1 MLEKGQKNNA
11 DTKNRYLMGFAAMV
25 VLLALVRLLFPS
37 VAATR
42 VSAEEL
48 ENDSTQVELAGSKTD
63 KKTSVSSESMAKA
76 AKDSIKQAEEI
87 KKRTEEPVK
96 QPVEPV
102 KAEPIP
108 LSKPSKFF
116 NADGTL
122 VKHRI
127 WSVASYKEAF
137 PDSQSVQYASA
148 RRWGVES
155 VQNRQEAE
163 RRKRELVYV
172 GSNPYFF
179 VDKMNRSIPYLVPR
193 AAVLLNDIGK
203 AFFDSLQMKQVP
215 LHKVI
220 VTSVLRTKDDVD
232 KLRNYNKNA
241 TENSCHLYGTTFD
254 ICYNRYKTVQDPDG
268 PKRRQVQND
277 TLKWVLSEVLNDMR
291 QNKRCYVK
299 YEVKQ
304 GCYHITV
311 R

>member
-1 MLEKGQKNNA
+1 MKI
-11 DTKNRYLMGFAAMV
+11 TKNRYLMGFAAIVM
-25 VLLALVRLLFPS
+25 LLALVRLIFPS
-37 VAATR
+37 VAAPR
-42 VSAEEL
+42 VAAGEIQ
-48 ENDSTQVELAGSKTD
+48 NDSTL
-63 KKTSVSSESMAKA
+63 
-76 AKDSIKQAEEI
+76 
-87 KKRTEEPVK
+87 
-96 QPVEPV
+96 VEPV
-102 KAEPIP
+102 AEEAETKTVETKQVEKEIAEEKPAAKEDPMPASTEPIP

-127 WSVASYKEAF
+127 LSVPSYKEAF

-163 RRKRELVYV
+163 SRKRELVFV

-193 AAVLLNDIGK
+193 AAVLLNDIGR

-220 VTSVLRTKDDVD
+220 VTSVLRTKDDVE

-291 QNKRCYVK
+291 RNGRCYVK

>member
-1 MLEKGQKNNA
+1 
-11 DTKNRYLMGFAAMV
+11 MGFAAIVM
-25 VLLALVRLLFPS
+25 LLALVRLIFPS
-37 VAATR
+37 VAAPR
-42 VSAEEL
+42 VAAGEIQ
-48 ENDSTQVELAGSKTD
+48 NDSTL
-63 KKTSVSSESMAKA
+63 
-76 AKDSIKQAEEI
+76 
-87 KKRTEEPVK
+87 
-96 QPVEPV
+96 VEPV
-102 KAEPIP
+102 LEEAETKTVETKQADKEIAEEKSAAKEDPMPASTEPIP

-116 NADGTL
+116 NADGSL

-127 WSVASYKEAF
+127 LSVPSYKEAF

-163 RRKRELVYV
+163 SRKRELVFV

-193 AAVLLNDIGK
+193 AAVLLNDIGR

-220 VTSVLRTKDDVD
+220 VTNVLRTKDDVE

-291 QNKRCYVK
+291 RNGRCYVK

>member
-1 MLEKGQKNNA
+1 MKI
-11 DTKNRYLMGFAAMV
+11 TKNRYLMGFAAIV
-25 VLLALVRLLFPS
+25 ILLALVRLIFPS
-37 VAATR
+37 VAAPR
-42 VSAEEL
+42 VAAGEIQ
-48 ENDSTQVELAGSKTD
+48 NDSTLVEPVAEEAETKTPE
-63 KKTSVSSESMAKA
+63 T
-76 AKDSIKQAEEI
+76 KQAEKEI
-87 KKRTEEPVK
+87 AEDKPAAKEAPLPAST
-96 QPVEPV
+96 
-102 KAEPIP
+102 EPIP

-127 WSVASYKEAF
+127 LSVPSYKEAF

-163 RRKRELVYV
+163 SRKRELVFV

-193 AAVLLNDIGK
+193 AAVLLNDIGR

-220 VTSVLRTKDDVD
+220 VTSVLRTKDDVE

-291 QNKRCYVK
+291 RNGRCYVK

>member
-1 MLEKGQKNNA
+1 
-11 DTKNRYLMGFAAMV
+11 MGFAAIVM
-25 VLLALVRLLFPS
+25 LLALVRLIFPS
-37 VAATR
+37 VAAPR
-42 VSAEEL
+42 VAAGEIQ
-48 ENDSTQVELAGSKTD
+48 NDSTLVEPVLEEAETKTVE
-63 KKTSVSSESMAKA
+63 T
-76 AKDSIKQAEEI
+76 KQAEKEI
-87 KKRTEEPVK
+87 AEDKPAAKEAPLPAST
-96 QPVEPV
+96 
-102 KAEPIP
+102 EPIP

-116 NADGTL
+116 NADGSL

-127 WSVASYKEAF
+127 LSVPSYKEAF

-163 RRKRELVYV
+163 SRKRELVFV

-193 AAVLLNDIGK
+193 AAVLLNDIGR

-220 VTSVLRTKDDVD
+220 VTSVLRTKDDVE

-291 QNKRCYVK
+291 RNKRCYVK

>member
-1 MLEKGQKNNA
+1 MKI
-11 DTKNRYLMGFAAMV
+11 TKNRYLMGFAAIV
-25 VLLALVRLLFPS
+25 ILLALVRLIFPS
-37 VAATR
+37 VAAPR
-42 VSAEEL
+42 VAAGEIQK
-48 ENDSTQVELAGSKTD
+48 DSTL
-63 KKTSVSSESMAKA
+63 
-76 AKDSIKQAEEI
+76 
-87 KKRTEEPVK
+87 
-96 QPVEPV
+96 VEPV
-102 KAEPIP
+102 AEESETKTVETKQVEKEIAEEKLAAKEAPLPASTEPIP

-116 NADGTL
+116 NADGSL

-127 WSVASYKEAF
+127 LSVPSYKEAF

-163 RRKRELVYV
+163 SRKRELVFV

-193 AAVLLNDIGK
+193 AAVLLNDIGR

-220 VTSVLRTKDDVD
+220 VTSVLRTKDDVE

-291 QNKRCYVK
+291 RNGRCYVK

>member
-1 MLEKGQKNNA
+1 
-11 DTKNRYLMGFAAMV
+11 MGFAAIV
-25 VLLALVRLLFPS
+25 ILLALVRLIFPS
-37 VAATR
+37 VAAPR
-42 VSAEEL
+42 VAAGEIQ
-48 ENDSTQVELAGSKTD
+48 NDSTL
-63 KKTSVSSESMAKA
+63 
-76 AKDSIKQAEEI
+76 
-87 KKRTEEPVK
+87 
-96 QPVEPV
+96 VEPV
-102 KAEPIP
+102 AEEAETKTVETKQADKEIAEEKLAAKEAPLPASTEPIP

-116 NADGTL
+116 NADGSL

-127 WSVASYKEAF
+127 LSVPSYKEAF

-163 RRKRELVYV
+163 SRKRELVFV

-193 AAVLLNDIGK
+193 AAVLLNDIGR

-220 VTSVLRTKDDVD
+220 VTSVLRTKDDVE

-291 QNKRCYVK
+291 RNGRCYVK

>member
-1 MLEKGQKNNA
+1 MKI
-11 DTKNRYLMGFAAMV
+11 TKNRYLMGFAAIVM
-25 VLLALVRLLFPS
+25 LLALVRLIFPS
-37 VAATR
+37 VAAPR
-42 VSAEEL
+42 VAAGEIQ
-48 ENDSTQVELAGSKTD
+48 NDSTL
-63 KKTSVSSESMAKA
+63 
-76 AKDSIKQAEEI
+76 
-87 KKRTEEPVK
+87 
-96 QPVEPV
+96 VEPV
-102 KAEPIP
+102 AEEAETKTPETKQADKEIAEEKPAAKEDPLPASSEPIP

-116 NADGTL
+116 NADGSL

-127 WSVASYKEAF
+127 LSVPSYKEAF

-163 RRKRELVYV
+163 SRKRELVFV

-193 AAVLLNDIGK
+193 AAVLLNDIGR

-220 VTSVLRTKDDVD
+220 VTSVLRTKDDVE

-291 QNKRCYVK
+291 RNGRCYVK

>member
-1 MLEKGQKNNA
+1 MKI
-11 DTKNRYLMGFAAMV
+11 TKNRYLMGFAAIVM
-25 VLLALVRLLFPS
+25 LLALVRLIFPS
-37 VAATR
+37 VAAPR
-42 VSAEEL
+42 VAAGEIQ
-48 ENDSTQVELAGSKTD
+48 NDSTL
-63 KKTSVSSESMAKA
+63 
-76 AKDSIKQAEEI
+76 
-87 KKRTEEPVK
+87 
-96 QPVEPV
+96 VEPV
-102 KAEPIP
+102 AEEAETKTPETKQADKEIAEEKPAAKEDPLPASTEPIP

-116 NADGTL
+116 NADGSL

-127 WSVASYKEAF
+127 LSVPSYKEAF

-163 RRKRELVYV
+163 NRKRELVFV

-193 AAVLLNDIGK
+193 AAVLLNDIGR

-220 VTSVLRTKDDVD
+220 VTSVLRTKDDVE

-291 QNKRCYVK
+291 RNGRCYVK

>member
-1 MLEKGQKNNA
+1 MKI
-11 DTKNRYLMGFAAMV
+11 TKNRYLMGFAAIV
-25 VLLALVRLLFPS
+25 ILLALVRLIFPS
-37 VAATR
+37 VAAPR
-42 VSAEEL
+42 VAAGEIQ
-48 ENDSTQVELAGSKTD
+48 NDSTL
-63 KKTSVSSESMAKA
+63 
-76 AKDSIKQAEEI
+76 
-87 KKRTEEPVK
+87 
-96 QPVEPV
+96 VEPV
-102 KAEPIP
+102 AEEAETKTVETKQADKEIAEEKLAAKEDPMPTSTEPIP

-116 NADGTL
+116 NADGSL

-127 WSVASYKEAF
+127 LSVPSYKEAF

-163 RRKRELVYV
+163 SRKRELVFV

-193 AAVLLNDIGK
+193 AAVLLNDIGR

-220 VTSVLRTKDDVD
+220 VTSVLRTKDDVE

-291 QNKRCYVK
+291 RNGRCYVK

>member
-1 MLEKGQKNNA
+1 MKI
-11 DTKNRYLMGFAAMV
+11 TKNRYLMGFAAIV
-25 VLLALVRLLFPS
+25 ILLALVRLIFPS
-37 VAATR
+37 VAAPR
-42 VSAEEL
+42 VAAREIQ
-48 ENDSTQVELAGSKTD
+48 NDSTLVEPVAEEAETN
-63 KKTSVSSESMAKA
+63 TVET
-76 AKDSIKQAEEI
+76 KQAEKEI
-87 KKRTEEPVK
+87 AEDKPAAKEAPLPAST
-96 QPVEPV
+96 
-102 KAEPIP
+102 EPIP

-116 NADGTL
+116 NADGSL

-127 WSVASYKEAF
+127 LSVPSYKEAF

-163 RRKRELVYV
+163 SRKRELVFV

-193 AAVLLNDIGK
+193 AAVLLNDIGR

-220 VTSVLRTKDDVD
+220 VTSVLRTKDDVE

-291 QNKRCYVK
+291 RNGRCYVK

>member
-1 MLEKGQKNNA
+1 MKI
-11 DTKNRYLMGFAAMV
+11 TKNRYLMGFAAIV
-25 VLLALVRLLFPS
+25 ILLALVRLIFPS
-37 VAATR
+37 VAAPR
-42 VSAEEL
+42 VAAGEIQ
-48 ENDSTQVELAGSKTD
+48 NDSTL
-63 KKTSVSSESMAKA
+63 
-76 AKDSIKQAEEI
+76 
-87 KKRTEEPVK
+87 
-96 QPVEPV
+96 VEPV
-102 KAEPIP
+102 LEEAETKTVETKQADKEIAEDKLAAKEAPLHASTEPIP
-108 LSKPSKFF
+108 LSKPSEFF
-116 NADGTL
+116 NADGSL

-127 WSVASYKEAF
+127 LSVPSYKEAF

-163 RRKRELVYV
+163 SRKRELVFV

-193 AAVLLNDIGK
+193 AAVLLNDIGR

-220 VTSVLRTKDDVD
+220 VTSVLRTKDDVE

-277 TLKWVLSEVLNDMR
+277 TLNWVLSEVLNDMR
-291 QNKRCYVK
+291 RNGRCYVK

>member
-1 MLEKGQKNNA
+1 
-11 DTKNRYLMGFAAMV
+11 MGFAAIVM
-25 VLLALVRLLFPS
+25 LLALVRLIFPS
-37 VAATR
+37 VAAPR
-42 VSAEEL
+42 VAAGEIQ
-48 ENDSTQVELAGSKTD
+48 NDSTLVEPVLEEAETKTVE
-63 KKTSVSSESMAKA
+63 T
-76 AKDSIKQAEEI
+76 KQAEKEI
-87 KKRTEEPVK
+87 AEDKPAAKEAPLSAST
-96 QPVEPV
+96 
-102 KAEPIP
+102 EPIP

-116 NADGTL
+116 NADGSL

-127 WSVASYKEAF
+127 LSVPSYKEAF

-163 RRKRELVYV
+163 SRKRELVFV

-193 AAVLLNDIGK
+193 AAVLLNDIGR

-220 VTSVLRTKDDVD
+220 VTSVLRTKDDVE

-291 QNKRCYVK
+291 RNGRCYVK

>member
-1 MLEKGQKNNA
+1 MKI
-11 DTKNRYLMGFAAMV
+11 TKNRYVMGFAAIV
-25 VLLALVRLLFPS
+25 ILLALVRLIFPS
-37 VAATR
+37 VAAPR
-42 VSAEEL
+42 VAAGEIQ
-48 ENDSTQVELAGSKTD
+48 NDSTLVEPVAEEAEPKTVE
-63 KKTSVSSESMAKA
+63 T
-76 AKDSIKQAEEI
+76 KQAEKEI
-87 KKRTEEPVK
+87 A
-96 QPVEPV
+96 VEKLAAKEDPLP
-102 KAEPIP
+102 ASTEPIP

-116 NADGTL
+116 NADGSL

-127 WSVASYKEAF
+127 LSVPSYKEAF

-163 RRKRELVYV
+163 SRKRELVFV

-193 AAVLLNDIGK
+193 AAVLLNDIGR

-220 VTSVLRTKDDVD
+220 VTSVLRTKDDVE

-291 QNKRCYVK
+291 RNGRCYVK

>member
-1 MLEKGQKNNA
+1 MKI
-11 DTKNRYLMGFAAMV
+11 TKNRYLMGFAAIV
-25 VLLALVRLLFPS
+25 ILLALVRLIFPW
-37 VAATR
+37 VAAPR
-42 VSAEEL
+42 VAAGEIQ
-48 ENDSTQVELAGSKTD
+48 NDSTL
-63 KKTSVSSESMAKA
+63 
-76 AKDSIKQAEEI
+76 
-87 KKRTEEPVK
+87 
-96 QPVEPV
+96 VEPV
-102 KAEPIP
+102 AEEAETKTVETKQADKEIAEEKPAAKEDPMPTSSEPIP

-116 NADGTL
+116 NADGSL

-127 WSVASYKEAF
+127 LSVPSYKEAF

-163 RRKRELVYV
+163 SRKRELVFV

-193 AAVLLNDIGK
+193 AAVLLNDIGR

-220 VTSVLRTKDDVD
+220 VTSVLRTKDDVE

-291 QNKRCYVK
+291 RNGRCYVK

>member
-1 MLEKGQKNNA
+1 MKI
-11 DTKNRYLMGFAAMV
+11 TKNRYLMGFAAIV
-25 VLLALVRLLFPS
+25 ILLALVRLIFPS
-37 VAATR
+37 VAAPR
-42 VSAEEL
+42 VAAREIQ
-48 ENDSTQVELAGSKTD
+48 NDSTLVEPVAEEAETN
-63 KKTSVSSESMAKA
+63 TVET
-76 AKDSIKQAEEI
+76 KQAEKEI
-87 KKRTEEPVK
+87 AEEILAAKEDPL
-96 QPVEPV
+96 P
-102 KAEPIP
+102 ASTEPIP

-116 NADGTL
+116 NADGSL

-127 WSVASYKEAF
+127 LSVPSYKEAF

-163 RRKRELVYV
+163 SRKRELVFV

-193 AAVLLNDIGK
+193 AAVLLNDIGR

-220 VTSVLRTKDDVD
+220 VTSVLRTKDDVE

-291 QNKRCYVK
+291 RNGRCYVK

>member
-1 MLEKGQKNNA
+1 MKI
-11 DTKNRYLMGFAAMV
+11 TKNRYLMGFAAIV
-25 VLLALVRLLFPS
+25 ILLALVRLIFPS
-37 VAATR
+37 VAAPR
-42 VSAEEL
+42 VAAEEIQ
-48 ENDSTQVELAGSKTD
+48 NDSTLVEPVAEEAETKTVE
-63 KKTSVSSESMAKA
+63 T
-76 AKDSIKQAEEI
+76 KQAEKEI
-87 KKRTEEPVK
+87 AEEKLAAKEAPL
-96 QPVEPV
+96 P
-102 KAEPIP
+102 ASSEPIP

-116 NADGTL
+116 NADGSL

-127 WSVASYKEAF
+127 LSVPSYKEAF

-163 RRKRELVYV
+163 SRKRELVFV

-193 AAVLLNDIGK
+193 AAVLLNDIGR

-220 VTSVLRTKDDVD
+220 VTSVLRTKDDVE

-291 QNKRCYVK
+291 RNGRCYVK

>member
-1 MLEKGQKNNA
+1 MKI
-11 DTKNRYLMGFAAMV
+11 TKNRYLMGFAAIV
-25 VLLALVRLLFPS
+25 ILLALVRLIFPS
-37 VAATR
+37 VAAPR
-42 VSAEEL
+42 VAAGEIQ
-48 ENDSTQVELAGSKTD
+48 NDSTL
-63 KKTSVSSESMAKA
+63 
-76 AKDSIKQAEEI
+76 
-87 KKRTEEPVK
+87 
-96 QPVEPV
+96 VEPV
-102 KAEPIP
+102 AEEAEPKTPETKQADKEIAEEKLAAKEEPMPASTEPIP

-127 WSVASYKEAF
+127 LSVPSYKEAF

-163 RRKRELVYV
+163 SRKRELVFV

-193 AAVLLNDIGK
+193 AAVLLNDIGR

-220 VTSVLRTKDDVD
+220 VTSVLRTKDDVE

-291 QNKRCYVK
+291 RNGRCYVK

>member
-1 MLEKGQKNNA
+1 MKI
-11 DTKNRYLMGFAAMV
+11 TKNRYLMGFAAIV
-25 VLLALVRLLFPS
+25 ILLALVRLIFPS
-37 VAATR
+37 VAAPR
-42 VSAEEL
+42 VAAGKIQ
-48 ENDSTQVELAGSKTD
+48 NDSTL
-63 KKTSVSSESMAKA
+63 
-76 AKDSIKQAEEI
+76 
-87 KKRTEEPVK
+87 
-96 QPVEPV
+96 VEPV
-102 KAEPIP
+102 AEEAEPKTPETKQADKEIAEEKLAAKEEPMPASTEPIP

-116 NADGTL
+116 NADGSL

-127 WSVASYKEAF
+127 LSVPSYKEAF

-163 RRKRELVYV
+163 SRKRELVFV

-193 AAVLLNDIGK
+193 AAVLLNDIGR

-220 VTSVLRTKDDVD
+220 VTSVLRTKDDVE

-291 QNKRCYVK
+291 RNGRCYVK

>member
-1 MLEKGQKNNA
+1 MKI
-11 DTKNRYLMGFAAMV
+11 TKNRYLMGFAAIVM
-25 VLLALVRLLFPS
+25 LLALVRLIFPS
-37 VAATR
+37 VAAPR
-42 VSAEEL
+42 VAAGEIQ
-48 ENDSTQVELAGSKTD
+48 NDSTLVEPVAEEAETKTVE
-63 KKTSVSSESMAKA
+63 T
-76 AKDSIKQAEEI
+76 KQAEKEI
-87 KKRTEEPVK
+87 AEDKPAAKEAPLPAST
-96 QPVEPV
+96 
-102 KAEPIP
+102 EPIP

-127 WSVASYKEAF
+127 LSVPSYKEAF

-163 RRKRELVYV
+163 SRKRELVFV

-193 AAVLLNDIGK
+193 AAVLLNDIGR

-220 VTSVLRTKDDVD
+220 VTSVLRTKDDVE

-291 QNKRCYVK
+291 RNGRCYVK

>member
-1 MLEKGQKNNA
+1 MKI
-11 DTKNRYLMGFAAMV
+11 TKNRYLMGFAAIV
-25 VLLALVRLLFPS
+25 ILLALVRLIFPS
-37 VAATR
+37 VAAPR
-42 VSAEEL
+42 VAAREIQ
-48 ENDSTQVELAGSKTD
+48 NDSTLVEPVAEEAETKTVE
-63 KKTSVSSESMAKA
+63 T
-76 AKDSIKQAEEI
+76 KQAEKEI
-87 KKRTEEPVK
+87 AEEKLAAKEAPL
-96 QPVEPV
+96 P
-102 KAEPIP
+102 ASTEPIP

-127 WSVASYKEAF
+127 LSVPSYKEAF

-163 RRKRELVYV
+163 SRKRELVFV

-193 AAVLLNDIGK
+193 AAVLLNDIGR

-220 VTSVLRTKDDVD
+220 VTSVLRTKDDVE

-291 QNKRCYVK
+291 RNGRCYVK

>member
-1 MLEKGQKNNA
+1 
-11 DTKNRYLMGFAAMV
+11 MGFAAIVM
-25 VLLALVRLLFPS
+25 LLALVRLIFPS
-37 VAATR
+37 VAAPR
-42 VSAEEL
+42 VAAGEIQ
-48 ENDSTQVELAGSKTD
+48 NDSTLIEPVAEEAEPKTVET
-63 KKTSVSSESMAKA
+63 
-76 AKDSIKQAEEI
+76 KQAEKEI
-87 KKRTEEPVK
+87 AEEKLAAKEAPL
-96 QPVEPV
+96 P
-102 KAEPIP
+102 ASTEPIP

-116 NADGTL
+116 NADGSL

-127 WSVASYKEAF
+127 LSVPSYKEAF

-163 RRKRELVYV
+163 SRKRELVFV

-193 AAVLLNDIGK
+193 AAVLLNDIGR

-220 VTSVLRTKDDVD
+220 VTSVLRTKDDVE

-291 QNKRCYVK
+291 RNGRCYVK

>member
-1 MLEKGQKNNA
+1 
-11 DTKNRYLMGFAAMV
+11 MGFAAIV
-25 VLLALVRLLFPS
+25 ILLALVRLIFPS
-37 VAATR
+37 VAAPR
-42 VSAEEL
+42 VAAGEIQ
-48 ENDSTQVELAGSKTD
+48 NDSTL
-63 KKTSVSSESMAKA
+63 
-76 AKDSIKQAEEI
+76 
-87 KKRTEEPVK
+87 
-96 QPVEPV
+96 VEPV
-102 KAEPIP
+102 LEEAETKTVETKQADKEIAEDKLAAKEAPLHASTEPIP
-108 LSKPSKFF
+108 LSKPSEFF
-116 NADGTL
+116 NADGSL

-127 WSVASYKEAF
+127 LSVPSYKEAF

-163 RRKRELVYV
+163 SRKRELVFV

-193 AAVLLNDIGK
+193 AAVLLNDIGR

-220 VTSVLRTKDDVD
+220 VTSVLRTKDDVE

-291 QNKRCYVK
+291 RNGRCYVK

>member
-1 MLEKGQKNNA
+1 MKI
-11 DTKNRYLMGFAAMV
+11 TKNRYLMGFAAIV
-25 VLLALVRLLFPS
+25 ILLALVRLIFPS
-37 VAATR
+37 VAAPR
-42 VSAEEL
+42 VAAEEIQ
-48 ENDSTQVELAGSKTD
+48 NDSTL
-63 KKTSVSSESMAKA
+63 
-76 AKDSIKQAEEI
+76 
-87 KKRTEEPVK
+87 
-96 QPVEPV
+96 VEPV
-102 KAEPIP
+102 AEEAETKTVETKQADKEIAEEKLAAKEDPMPASTEPIP

-116 NADGTL
+116 NADGSL

-127 WSVASYKEAF
+127 LSVPSYKEAF

-163 RRKRELVYV
+163 SRKRELVFV

-193 AAVLLNDIGK
+193 AAVLLNDIGR

-220 VTSVLRTKDDVD
+220 VTSVLRTKDDVE

-291 QNKRCYVK
+291 RNGRCYVK

>member
-1 MLEKGQKNNA
+1 MKI
-11 DTKNRYLMGFAAMV
+11 TKNRYLMGFAAIV
-25 VLLALVRLLFPS
+25 ILLALVRLIFPS
-37 VAATR
+37 VAVSR
-42 VSAEEL
+42 VAAGEIQ
-48 ENDSTQVELAGSKTD
+48 NDSTLIEPVAEEAEPKTVETKQAD
-63 KKTSVSSESMAKA
+63 KEIAEEKLA
-76 AKDSIKQAEEI
+76 AKEDPLPAS
-87 KKRTEEPVK
+87 T
-96 QPVEPV
+96 
-102 KAEPIP
+102 EPIP

-116 NADGTL
+116 NADGSL

-127 WSVASYKEAF
+127 LSVASYKEAF

-163 RRKRELVYV
+163 SRKRELVFV

-193 AAVLLNDIGK
+193 AAVLLNDIGR

-220 VTSVLRTKDDVD
+220 VTSVLRTKDDVE

-291 QNKRCYVK
+291 RNGRCYVK

>member
-1 MLEKGQKNNA
+1 MKI
-11 DTKNRYLMGFAAMV
+11 TKNRYLMGFAAIV
-25 VLLALVRLLFPS
+25 ILLALVRLIFPS
-37 VAATR
+37 VAAPR
-42 VSAEEL
+42 VAAGEIQ
-48 ENDSTQVELAGSKTD
+48 NDSTLVEPVAEEAETKTVE
-63 KKTSVSSESMAKA
+63 T
-76 AKDSIKQAEEI
+76 KQAEKEI
-87 KKRTEEPVK
+87 AEEKLAAKEDPL
-96 QPVEPV
+96 P
-102 KAEPIP
+102 ASSEPIP

-116 NADGTL
+116 NADGSL

-127 WSVASYKEAF
+127 LSVPSYKEAF

-163 RRKRELVYV
+163 SRKRELVFV

-193 AAVLLNDIGK
+193 AAVLLNDIGR

-220 VTSVLRTKDDVD
+220 VTSVLRTKDDVE

-291 QNKRCYVK
+291 RNGRCYVK

>member
-1 MLEKGQKNNA
+1 
-11 DTKNRYLMGFAAMV
+11 MGFAAIVM
-25 VLLALVRLLFPS
+25 LLALVRLIFPS
-37 VAATR
+37 VAAPR
-42 VSAEEL
+42 VAAGEIQ
-48 ENDSTQVELAGSKTD
+48 NDSTLVEPVLEEAETKTVETKQAD
-63 KKTSVSSESMAKA
+63 KE
-76 AKDSIKQAEEI
+76 IAEEI
-87 KKRTEEPVK
+87 LAAKEAPLPAST
-96 QPVEPV
+96 
-102 KAEPIP
+102 EPIP

-116 NADGTL
+116 NADGSL

-127 WSVASYKEAF
+127 LSVPSYKEAF

-163 RRKRELVYV
+163 SRKRELVFV

-193 AAVLLNDIGK
+193 AAVLLNDIGR

-220 VTSVLRTKDDVD
+220 VTSVLRTKDDVE

-291 QNKRCYVK
+291 RNGRCYVK

>member
-1 MLEKGQKNNA
+1 
-11 DTKNRYLMGFAAMV
+11 MGFAAIV
-25 VLLALVRLLFPS
+25 ILLALVRLIFPS
-37 VAATR
+37 VAAPR
-42 VSAEEL
+42 VAAGEIQ
-48 ENDSTQVELAGSKTD
+48 NDSTLVEPVAEEAETKTVE
-63 KKTSVSSESMAKA
+63 T
-76 AKDSIKQAEEI
+76 KQAEKEI
-87 KKRTEEPVK
+87 AEEKLAAKEDPLPVST
-96 QPVEPV
+96 
-102 KAEPIP
+102 EPIP

-127 WSVASYKEAF
+127 LSVPSYKEAF

-163 RRKRELVYV
+163 SRKRELVFV

-193 AAVLLNDIGK
+193 AAVLLNDIGR

-220 VTSVLRTKDDVD
+220 VTSVLRTKDDVE

-291 QNKRCYVK
+291 RNGRCYVK

>member
-1 MLEKGQKNNA
+1 
-11 DTKNRYLMGFAAMV
+11 MGFAAIVM
-25 VLLALVRLLFPS
+25 LLALVRLIFPS
-37 VAATR
+37 VADPR
-42 VSAEEL
+42 VAAGEIQ
-48 ENDSTQVELAGSKTD
+48 NDSTLIEPVAEEAEPKTVET
-63 KKTSVSSESMAKA
+63 
-76 AKDSIKQAEEI
+76 KQAEKEI
-87 KKRTEEPVK
+87 AEEKLAAKEDPLPVST
-96 QPVEPV
+96 
-102 KAEPIP
+102 EPIP

-127 WSVASYKEAF
+127 LSVPSYKEAF

-163 RRKRELVYV
+163 SRKRELVFV

-193 AAVLLNDIGK
+193 AAVLLNDIGR

-220 VTSVLRTKDDVD
+220 VTSVLRTKDDVE

-291 QNKRCYVK
+291 RNGRCYVK

>member
-1 MLEKGQKNNA
+1 MKI
-11 DTKNRYLMGFAAMV
+11 TKNRYLMGFAAIVM
-25 VLLALVRLLFPS
+25 LLALVRLIFPS
-37 VAATR
+37 VAAPR
-42 VSAEEL
+42 VAAGEIQ
-48 ENDSTQVELAGSKTD
+48 NDSTL
-63 KKTSVSSESMAKA
+63 
-76 AKDSIKQAEEI
+76 
-87 KKRTEEPVK
+87 
-96 QPVEPV
+96 VEPV
-102 KAEPIP
+102 LEEAETKTVETKQADKEIAEEKPAAKEDPMPASTEPIP

-127 WSVASYKEAF
+127 LSVPSYKEAF

-163 RRKRELVYV
+163 SRKRELVFV

-193 AAVLLNDIGK
+193 AAVLLNDIGR

-220 VTSVLRTKDDVD
+220 VTSVLRTKDDVE

-291 QNKRCYVK
+291 RNGRCYVK

>member
-1 MLEKGQKNNA
+1 MKI
-11 DTKNRYLMGFAAMV
+11 TKNRYLMGFAAIV
-25 VLLALVRLLFPS
+25 ILLALVRLIFPS
-37 VAATR
+37 VAAPR
-42 VSAEEL
+42 VAAEEIQ
-48 ENDSTQVELAGSKTD
+48 NDSTL
-63 KKTSVSSESMAKA
+63 
-76 AKDSIKQAEEI
+76 
-87 KKRTEEPVK
+87 
-96 QPVEPV
+96 VEPV
-102 KAEPIP
+102 AEEAETKTVETKLAEKEIAEEKLAAKEDPLPASTEPIP

-116 NADGTL
+116 NADGSL

-127 WSVASYKEAF
+127 LSVPSYKEAF

-163 RRKRELVYV
+163 SRKRELVFV

-193 AAVLLNDIGK
+193 AAVLLNDIGR

-220 VTSVLRTKDDVD
+220 VTSVLRTKDDVE

-291 QNKRCYVK
+291 RNGRCYVK

>member
-1 MLEKGQKNNA
+1 MKI
-11 DTKNRYLMGFAAMV
+11 TKNRYLMGFVAIV

-37 VAATR
+37 VATPR

-63 KKTSVSSESMAKA
+63 KKTSVSSESISKA
-76 AKDSIKQAEEI
+76 TKDSIKQAEEI
-87 KKRTEEPVK
+87 KKRTEEPVR

>member
-1 MLEKGQKNNA
+1 
-11 DTKNRYLMGFAAMV
+11 MGFAAIVM
-25 VLLALVRLLFPS
+25 LLALVRLIFPS
-37 VAATR
+37 VAAPR
-42 VSAEEL
+42 VAAGEIQ
-48 ENDSTQVELAGSKTD
+48 NDSTLVEPVAEEAETKTPE
-63 KKTSVSSESMAKA
+63 T
-76 AKDSIKQAEEI
+76 KQAEKEI
-87 KKRTEEPVK
+87 AEEKLAAKEDPL
-96 QPVEPV
+96 P
-102 KAEPIP
+102 ASTEPIP

-116 NADGTL
+116 NADGSL

-127 WSVASYKEAF
+127 LSVPSYKEAF

-163 RRKRELVYV
+163 SRKRELVFV

-193 AAVLLNDIGK
+193 AAVLLNDIGR

-220 VTSVLRTKDDVD
+220 VTSVLRTKDDVE

-291 QNKRCYVK
+291 RNGRCYVK

>member
-1 MLEKGQKNNA
+1 
-11 DTKNRYLMGFAAMV
+11 MGFAAIV
-25 VLLALVRLLFPS
+25 ILLALVRLIFPS
-37 VAATR
+37 VAAPR
-42 VSAEEL
+42 VAAGEIQ
-48 ENDSTQVELAGSKTD
+48 NDSTLVEPVAEEAETKTVE
-63 KKTSVSSESMAKA
+63 T
-76 AKDSIKQAEEI
+76 KQAEKEI
-87 KKRTEEPVK
+87 AEDKPAAKEAPLPAST
-96 QPVEPV
+96 
-102 KAEPIP
+102 EPIP

-127 WSVASYKEAF
+127 LSVPSYKEAF

-163 RRKRELVYV
+163 SRKRELVFV

-193 AAVLLNDIGK
+193 AAVLLNDIGR

-220 VTSVLRTKDDVD
+220 VTSVLRTKDDVE

-291 QNKRCYVK
+291 RNGRCYVK

>member
-1 MLEKGQKNNA
+1 MKI
-11 DTKNRYLMGFAAMV
+11 TKNRYLMGFAAIV
-25 VLLALVRLLFPS
+25 ILLALVRLIFPS
-37 VAATR
+37 VADPR
-42 VSAEEL
+42 VAAGEIQ
-48 ENDSTQVELAGSKTD
+48 NDSTLIEPVAEEAEPKTVET
-63 KKTSVSSESMAKA
+63 
-76 AKDSIKQAEEI
+76 KQAEKE
-87 KKRTEEPVK
+87 TAEEKLAAKEDPLPVST
-96 QPVEPV
+96 
-102 KAEPIP
+102 EPIP

-127 WSVASYKEAF
+127 LSVPSYKEAF

-163 RRKRELVYV
+163 SRKRELVFV

-193 AAVLLNDIGK
+193 AAVLLNDIGR

-220 VTSVLRTKDDVD
+220 VTSVLRTKDDVE

-291 QNKRCYVK
+291 RNGRCYVK

>member
-1 MLEKGQKNNA
+1 MKI
-11 DTKNRYLMGFAAMV
+11 TKNRYLMGFAAIV
-25 VLLALVRLLFPS
+25 ILLALVRLIFPS
-37 VAATR
+37 VAAPR
-42 VSAEEL
+42 VAAGEIQ
-48 ENDSTQVELAGSKTD
+48 NDSTLVEPVAEEAETKTVE
-63 KKTSVSSESMAKA
+63 T
-76 AKDSIKQAEEI
+76 KQAEKEI
-87 KKRTEEPVK
+87 AEEKLAAKEDPL
-96 QPVEPV
+96 P
-102 KAEPIP
+102 ASTEPIP

-127 WSVASYKEAF
+127 LSVPSYKEAF

-163 RRKRELVYV
+163 SRKRELVFV

-193 AAVLLNDIGK
+193 AAVLLNDIGR

-220 VTSVLRTKDDVD
+220 VTSVLRTKDDVE

-291 QNKRCYVK
+291 RNGRCYVK

>member
-1 MLEKGQKNNA
+1 MKI
-11 DTKNRYLMGFAAMV
+11 TKNRYLMGFAAIVM
-25 VLLALVRLLFPS
+25 LLALVRLIFPS
-37 VAATR
+37 VAAPR
-42 VSAEEL
+42 VAAGEIQ
-48 ENDSTQVELAGSKTD
+48 NDSTL
-63 KKTSVSSESMAKA
+63 
-76 AKDSIKQAEEI
+76 
-87 KKRTEEPVK
+87 
-96 QPVEPV
+96 VEPV
-102 KAEPIP
+102 AEEAETKTVETKQAGKEIAEEKLAAKEDPLPASTEPIP

-116 NADGTL
+116 NADGSL

-127 WSVASYKEAF
+127 LSVPSYKEAF

-163 RRKRELVYV
+163 SRKRELVFV

-193 AAVLLNDIGK
+193 AAVLLNDIGR

-220 VTSVLRTKDDVD
+220 VTSVLRTKDDVE

-291 QNKRCYVK
+291 RNGRCYVK

>member
-1 MLEKGQKNNA
+1 MKI
-11 DTKNRYLMGFAAMV
+11 TKNRYLMGFAAIV
-25 VLLALVRLLFPS
+25 ILLALVRLIFPS
-37 VAATR
+37 VAALR
-42 VSAEEL
+42 VAAEEIQ
-48 ENDSTQVELAGSKTD
+48 NDSTLVEPVLEEAETKTPE
-63 KKTSVSSESMAKA
+63 T
-76 AKDSIKQAEEI
+76 KQAEKEI
-87 KKRTEEPVK
+87 AEEKLAAKEAPL
-96 QPVEPV
+96 P
-102 KAEPIP
+102 ASTEPIP

-116 NADGTL
+116 NADGSL

-127 WSVASYKEAF
+127 LSVPSYKEAF

-163 RRKRELVYV
+163 SRKRELVFV

-193 AAVLLNDIGK
+193 AAVLLNDIGR

-220 VTSVLRTKDDVD
+220 VTSVLRTKDDVE

-291 QNKRCYVK
+291 RNGRCYVK